1 MKLKGRI
8 NRQAATAS
16 FQGLGLAGRLAWLA
30 FVWWLSALGCFG
42 QTGTMRE
49 YELKQ
54 ALLYRII
61 EYTEWPAGTLS
72 NLPPVIQIG
81 FVGNI
86 PFVEALEVLNG
97 KTIQNRKIVTKRI
110 SEGEHLDCHV
120 LFIGAS
126 EKSRLA
132 EILARLENRP
142 ILTVSEMDG
151 FVQHGGM
158 INVPVAGNQIS
169 LEINPQAVTRSGLN
183 LGSPLLKAA
192 TKIVSR

>member
-1 MKLKGRI
+1 MKLKGPI
-8 NRQAATAS
+8 ICQTAAAS
-16 FQGLGLAGRLAWLA
+16 VRGLGLAGRVAGLAL
-30 FVWWLSALGCFG
+30 VLWLSALGCLG
-42 QTGTMRE
+42 QTGTQRE

-61 EYTEWPAGTLS
+61 EYTEWPAGTVS
-72 NLPPVIQIG
+72 NQPPVIQIG
-81 FVGNI
+81 LVGNI

-97 KTIQNRKIVTKRI
+97 KTIHNRKLVTKRI
-110 SEGEHLDCHV
+110 SEGDHLNCHV

-126 EKSRLA
+126 EKPRLP
-132 EILARLENRP
+132 EILARLEHRP